1 MVISVEHG
9 FIYLIIQYG
18 IGILLLALIIR
29 AIASWFRM
37 DERYAFIRL
46 LAKITDPFIL
56 PIRRLVPPIGMF
68 YVAFILA
75 FFLLITLQTLLLQ
88 ALPAGREQSTIR
100 INVRVI
106 PRSKKNEVGWENDAL
121 KVPLTAPPVDGG
133 AD

>member
-37 DERYAFIRL
+37 DERYAFIRF

-68 YVAFILA
+68 DVAFILA

-88 ALPAGREQSTIR
+88 ALPAG
-100 INVRVI
+100 
-106 PRSKKNEVGWENDAL
+106 W
-121 KVPLTAPPVDGG
+121 
-133 AD
+133 